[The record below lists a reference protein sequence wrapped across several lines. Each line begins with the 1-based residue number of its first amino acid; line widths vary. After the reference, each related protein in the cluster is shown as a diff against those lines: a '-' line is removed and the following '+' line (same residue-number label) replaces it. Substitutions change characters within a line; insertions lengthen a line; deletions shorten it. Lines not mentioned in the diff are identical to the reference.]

1 MQVSNQVHLIRKEFN
16 VTPKVNRYVNIY
28 LIVGKYCYLVDSGV
42 MGTQTLIEEYLKTIN
57 RKMTDIK
64 GIFLTHSHPDHIG
77 AASEIKR
84 QTNCKVYAPVEE
96 LPWIEDIQK
105 QFAERP
111 IPNFFKLLSESVQV
125 SQPLKDG
132 DVIIPEE
139 GIKIRA
145 LSTKGHSHGSMSY
158 ILNDEVIFT
167 GDAIPV
173 QNDMPVFVDYEQ
185 TINSLNLLQG
195 IAGID
200 CYCPAW
206 DNVYNKSTLDV
217 VIENSKNMLLRLKDT
232 VLQVE
237 KEFSNDSEENKLLE
251 IYKRAEMLK
260 FSENPLVAKS
270 IEACRRMCE

>member
-16 VTPKVNRYVNIY
+16 VTPKVKRYINIY

-42 MGTQTLIEEYLKTIN
+42 VGTQTLIEEYLKTIN
-57 RKMTDIK
+57 REMTDIK

-77 AASEIKR
+77 AVAEIKR

-111 IPNFFKLLSESVQV
+111 IPNFFELLSESVQV

-139 GIKIRA
+139 GVKIRA

-158 ILNDEVIFT
+158 IFNDEVIFT

-185 TINSLNLLQG
+185 TINSLNILQG
-195 IAGID
+195 IDEIE
-200 CYCPAW
+200 CCCPAW
-206 DNVYNKSTLDV
+206 DDIYNKSTLNT

-237 KEFSNDSEENKLLE
+237 KEFSKDSEAKKLLE

-270 IEACRRMCE
+270 IAACRRMCE